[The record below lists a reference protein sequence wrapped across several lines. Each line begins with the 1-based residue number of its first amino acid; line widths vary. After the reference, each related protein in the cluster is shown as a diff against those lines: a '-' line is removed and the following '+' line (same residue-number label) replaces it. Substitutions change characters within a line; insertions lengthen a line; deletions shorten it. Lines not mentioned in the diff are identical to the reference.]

1 MGGVGTFCCRLQRN
15 CLQLQKA
22 SLSPFH
28 PLQVLCP
35 AALQL
40 LCFHSQ
46 HWALECLIF
55 TEFQSFSFL
64 VLQDLIYPVQFRPK
78 TGGYGHDATEGM
90 AHVETNIK
98 KRANLS
104 LTNFKFSLLE
114 NRPKAFL
121 GWLCF
126 HWLLSTPHWF
136 VSC

>member
-40 LCFHSQ
+40 LCFHSE
-46 HWALECLIF
+46 HWVLECLIF

-90 AHVETNIK
+90 AHVEKILK
-98 KRANLS
+98 KEPICHSQILS
-104 LTNFKFSLLE
+104 
-114 NRPKAFL
+114 FL
-121 GWLCF
+121 NKKIDRRHFWGWLCF

>member
-104 LTNFKFSLLE
+104 LTNFKFS
-114 NRPKAFL
+114 
-121 GWLCF
+121 
-126 HWLLSTPHWF
+126 
-136 VSC
+136 